1 MGGGRSFSKNLR
13 ASLINDL
20 QMSPSLAGFISLD
33 ITFKE
38 RIICRIVGVLEA
50 VFVFAAVV
58 GVLALS
64 AYLLLA

>member
-1 MGGGRSFSKNLR
+1 MWGGRIFSKNLR
-13 ASLINDL
+13 TSLINDL
-20 QMSPSLAGFISLD
+20 SNEPKFGRFISLD

-38 RIICRIVGVLEA
+38 RVCRIVGVLEA